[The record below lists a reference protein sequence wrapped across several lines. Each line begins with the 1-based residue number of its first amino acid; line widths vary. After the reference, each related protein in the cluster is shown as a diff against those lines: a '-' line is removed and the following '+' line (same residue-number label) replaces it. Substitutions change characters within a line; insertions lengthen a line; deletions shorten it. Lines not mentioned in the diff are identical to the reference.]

1 MMNEM
6 IDAWNPMSQRIL
18 AIKPEPFQ
26 QQDGKKI
33 ARCQVYY
40 SDGTRCRHFV
50 EANTMFLRYALS
62 LAECKGVTY
71 GEHPYKESKHGYR
84 LADGH
89 AFAKIEMQVLSPSMG
104 YIDLFAVTGLY
115 LMPPQYAIIYL
126 GQTSYLSVTLSVA
139 ALLNKINKA
148 QAFYDPKGKLHSML
162 GPKVYMQAE
171 ANRYAI
177 KAVLDEDV
185 PLNFLDP
192 RTASLISTYND
203 YLLTLPPADLRKK
216 IMNTN
221 RRTKPGLQRL
231 EEIENI
237 RKEGEQHQHA
247 TEGDGET
254 APLAEPYFQGK
265 PASYWQGLEEKN
277 RRLTCQCQSLLQAMQ
292 ADLGFRDR
300 ASAPPFGG
308 F

>member
-1 MMNEM
+1 MNEM

-26 QQDGKKI
+26 QQGGKKT
-33 ARCQVYY
+33 ASCLVYY
-40 SDGTRCRHFV
+40 SDGTKCRHYI
-50 EANTMFLRYALS
+50 EANTMFLRYAQS
-62 LAECKGVTY
+62 LAACKGVTY
-71 GEHPYKESKHGYR
+71 GENPYEESQHGYR

-89 AFAKIEMQVLSPSMG
+89 AFAKIEMQILSPSMG
-104 YIDLFAVTGLY
+104 YIDLFAVTGLCV
-115 LMPPQYAIIYL
+115 MPPQYAIICL
-126 GQTSYLSVTLSVA
+126 GQMTYLPVTLSVA
-139 ALLNKINKA
+139 ASLNKIYKA
-148 QAFYDPKGKLHSML
+148 QAFYDPEGKQHSML

-177 KAVLDEDV
+177 KAALDEDV

-192 RTASLISTYND
+192 QTASLIGVYND

-237 RKEGEQHQHA
+237 RKEGEQNQKGAEDHGQ
-247 TEGDGET
+247 T
-254 APLAEPYFQGK
+254 APLAEATFQGK

-277 RRLTCQCQSLLQAMQ
+277 QRLTCRCHNLLQMMQ
-292 ADLGFRDR
+292 ADLDFADP
-300 ASAPPFGG
+300 ASASRLGG